1 MKKSAEIFPVGGK
14 KVNVILDGFTVETDL
29 PLNAGGENAALDP
42 FRTFLTSI
50 AACSGLFLKN
60 YCDTQQ
66 ISTEG
71 MRLFQHFEFDDRG
84 MLIKTISEVHLPPSF
99 PENKR
104 KALENTL
111 KICKVK
117 KHLDPKIISEVVLK

>member
-1 MKKSAEIFPVGGK
+1 MKKSAEILLQGK
-14 KVNVILDGFTVETDL
+14 KKVDVVLDGFTVKTDL
-29 PLNAGGENAALDP
+29 STEFGGENVALDP

-71 MRLFQHFEFDDRG
+71 MKLFQHFEFDDHG
-84 MLIKTISEVHLPPSF
+84 MLAKTVTEVQLPPSF

-111 KICKVK
+111 MVCKVK
-117 KHLDPKIISEVVLK
+117 KHMDPKIISEVVLK